1 MIEIHNKQVKIGD
14 IVNTIEG
21 RAKLTYVGRQAFS
34 CWDLIDQTD
43 VFVFGKPTTIED
55 NNLDKFILP
64 N

>member
-1 MIEIHNKQVKIGD
+1 MIEVHNKQVKIGD

-34 CWDLIDQTD
+34 CWNLIDQTD
-43 VFVFGKPTTIED
+43 RFVFGRPITVED

>member
-1 MIEIHNKQVKIGD
+1 MIEVHNKQVKIGD

-43 VFVFGKPTTIED
+43 RFVFGRPITVED

>member
-43 VFVFGKPTTIED
+43 VFVFGRPTTIED

>member
-1 MIEIHNKQVKIGD
+1 MIEVHNKQVKIGD
-14 IVNTIEG
+14 IVNTVEG

-43 VFVFGKPTTIED
+43 RFVFRRPITIED

>member
-1 MIEIHNKQVKIGD
+1 MIEVHNKQVKIGD

-34 CWDLIDQTD
+34 CWDLIDQTE
-43 VFVFGKPTTIED
+43 VFVFGRPITIED

>member
-1 MIEIHNKQVKIGD
+1 MIVHNRQIKIGD
-14 IVNTIEG
+14 VVNTAEG

-34 CWDLIDQTD
+34 CWDLIDQTE
-43 VFVFGKPTTIED
+43 VFVFGRPITIED

>member
-1 MIEIHNKQVKIGD
+1 MIEVHNKQVKIGD
-14 IVNTIEG
+14 IVNTVEG

-34 CWDLIDQTD
+34 CWDLIDQTE
-43 VFVFGKPTTIED
+43 VFVFGRPITIED

>member
-1 MIEIHNKQVKIGD
+1 MIKAHNKQIKIGD

-34 CWDLIDQTD
+34 CWDLIDQTEM
-43 VFVFGKPTTIED
+43 FVYGRPVIIED
-55 NNLDKFILP
+55 NYLNSFVLP

>member
-1 MIEIHNKQVKIGD
+1 MIVHNRQIKVGD

-21 RAKLTYVGRQAFS
+21 KAKLTYVGRQAFS
-34 CWDLIDQTD
+34 CWDLIDQTE
-43 VFVFGKPTTIED
+43 VFVFGRPITIED

>member
-1 MIEIHNKQVKIGD
+1 MIEVHNKQVKIGD
-14 IVNTIEG
+14 IVNTVEG

-43 VFVFGKPTTIED
+43 RFVFGRPITIED

>member
-1 MIEIHNKQVKIGD
+1 MIEVHNKQVKIGD

-34 CWDLIDQTD
+34 CWDLIDQTE
-43 VFVFGKPTTIED
+43 VFVFGRPITIED

-64 N
+64 D